1 MVNMSSLKE
10 DKNKP
15 VLNTLNEELQKN

>member
-1 MVNMSSLKE
+1 LKD